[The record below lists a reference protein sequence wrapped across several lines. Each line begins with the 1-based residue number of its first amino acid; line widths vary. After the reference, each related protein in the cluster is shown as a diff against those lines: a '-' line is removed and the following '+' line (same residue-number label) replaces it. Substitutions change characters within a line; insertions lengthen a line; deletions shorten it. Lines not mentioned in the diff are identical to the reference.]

1 MIFTKSRNLRFVM
14 LMIVLG
20 TTYFYPAI
28 LLPMFTCN
36 LHSLCW
42 FCSFCYNNIVNF
54 DKEFSHIN
62 QVCSIEHGL
71 LSTCQNLCYW
81 YRGIFI
87 GKFWQSL
94 MSTRSAKHTLDY
106 DHLEISFRGI
116 QQQVMQHIG
125 HNDWNNRNEA
135 FTQLH

>member
-1 MIFTKSRNLRFVM
+1 MYRALCV
-14 LMIVLG
+14 
-20 TTYFYPAI
+20 YPVSLLITVRYVHVSSSESI
-28 LLPMFTCN
+28 LI
-36 LHSLCW
+36 W

-87 GKFWQSL
+87 GKFWRSL
-94 MSTRSAKHTLDY
+94 MSTRSAKHALDN

-116 QQQVMQHIG
+116 QQQAMQHIG
-125 HNDWNNRNEA
+125 HHDWNNRNEA

>member
-1 MIFTKSRNLRFVM
+1 MYRALCV
-14 LMIVLG
+14 
-20 TTYFYPAI
+20 YPVI
-28 LLPMFTCN
+28 LLITVRYVHVSSSESI
-36 LHSLCW
+36 LIW